1 MSILSYINS
10 LVRSIGKE
18 DVFEDIRIT
27 RKEISGKLIPLF
39 KDADTFFKT
48 HKLINEKNINLNNQ
62 FMTVVGKRDKYKN
75 MFDYINDKLPT
86 VLINLDYI
94 SSELDKSLESQLVSR
109 SMTYRRAMLI
119 KSLDLIS
126 FASNYSFKLLKF
138 VYYFEDKNLES
149 SDYNDLSMPPVLIKA
164 ILSNITIY
172 ARIIKTFSVKPDEFV
187 NQVSGLKDIV
197 IDEKTAAVLDAAKDS
212 SDSLNLDS
220 LNPVGFDGN
229 PIFHFRLMI
238 AEWQA
243 NRYKLNQETKQYLEL
258 KLLNL
263 KLQDEGKNDPKIQR
277 EIEYVAN
284 RINSLEYKIAKAEKS
299 VGGLD

>member
-10 LVRSIGKE
+10 LVRNIGKE